1 MRGGKALPGGLFGC
15 PAERTDPILCGFH
28 FGGVTADDVER
39 LTERLDQI
47 RGRLARAA
55 ERAGRPPESV
65 RLLAVTKG
73 FPAAV
78 VREALALGLREFGE
92 NRVQEADA
100 KISELG
106 AAGEVGSAP
115 RWHLIGPLQRNK
127 AKRAVTLFDE
137 IHSLDSED
145 LVAEVARR
153 AAAEGRMIA
162 GYVEVNTSGDAG
174 KHGVAP
180 EGALALLGRVGREPA
195 IRPAGLMTIGPLH
208 GGPEGARVSFR
219 MLARLRD
226 QAVEAGLLEAGAG
239 LSMGMSDDFEIA
251 IEEGATIVRVGSA
264 LFGTR
269 GAGREEAAG

>member
-1 MRGGKALPGGLFGC
+1 M
-15 PAERTDPILCGFH
+15 
-28 FGGVTADDVER
+28 ER

-106 AAGEVGSAP
+106 AAGEAGSAP

-153 AAAEGRMIA
+153 AAAEGRIVT
-162 GYVEVNTSGDAG
+162 GYVEVNTSGDTG

-180 EGALALLGRVGREPA
+180 AGALALLGRVGREPS

-269 GAGREEAAG
+269 GAAREEAAG